1 MAAIITEKFRM
12 SNAEVFKDQFGGT
25 DSYYM
30 FLGKSSPFSA
40 LDALNASDSSPPVPD
55 DDVTS
60 EYYYHDDMLAAKK
73 LTASDASFVI
83 PRRNWV
89 NQGTFDMYE
98 HDISSSNTTTSSATN
113 LFNSTFYFVTSEF
126 RVYKVLDNNGGIA
139 MTSGSEPTSEAT
151 GPFTS
156 NGYVL
161 QYMYTIS
168 ANDADK
174 FLTNDFIPVAT
185 NNSVAAAAT
194 DGAIV
199 SARVVNAGSG
209 LTNGTYFSPVYGD
222 GTNAGTAS
230 GAILRLTVAA
240 GQISSFGL
248 TSGTDTTVHAAGAG
262 YTYGKVNLSTLFS
275 DAGLNSSS
283 SIGTVG
289 SAVVEVIIG
298 PKGGHGANAPKEL
311 GGHYV
316 MVNTTFSN
324 AEAQDI
330 TEANDFRRVGIL
342 KNPYAFGTTAGN
354 TFLSTST
361 ARTTKAL
368 KLASAGLN
376 ENFVTDEKITQSTTG
391 AIGKVVEYDSTN
403 DILYYVQERFTDHG
417 TNANQ
422 NFVAFSGA
430 NTVSGATGAG
440 TPDASADGTVDGIP
454 FTDGYGNSEIQPD
467 SGDIIYIE
475 NRSPITRVSD
485 QVEDIKIIVEF

>member
-12 SNAEVFKDQFGGT
+12 SNAEIFKDQFAGT

-30 FLGKSSPFSA
+30 FLGKSSPFSS
-40 LDALNASDSSPPVPD
+40 LDAPSSSDSSPPVPA
-55 DDVTS
+55 DDVAS

-73 LTASDASFVI
+73 LTSTDVSFVI
-83 PRRNWV
+83 PRRNWA
-89 NQGTFDMYE
+89 NQATFDMYE

-113 LFNSTFYFVTSEF
+113 LYNSTFYFVTSEF
-126 RVYKVLDNNGGIA
+126 RVYKVLDNNGGA
-139 MTSGSEPTSEAT
+139 PMAAGSEPTSESNT
-151 GPFTS
+151 PFES

-161 QYMYTIS
+161 KYMYSIS

-174 FLTNDFIPVAT
+174 FLTNDFIPVKT
-185 NNSVAAAAT
+185 NNAVAGAAV
-194 DGAIV
+194 DGSIL
-199 SARVVNAGSG
+199 SIRVPNAGTG
-209 LTNGTYFSPVYGD
+209 LTNGTYYAPVYGD

-230 GAILRLTVAA
+230 GAIIRLTVSA
-240 GQISSFGL
+240 GQIASFGL
-248 TSGTDTTVHAAGAG
+248 TSGTDTTVHASGAG
-262 YTYGKVNLSTLFS
+262 YTYGTINLSTLFS
-275 DAGLNSSS
+275 DAGLTSST

-289 SAVVEVIIG
+289 SASVEVIIS
-298 PKGGHGANAPKEL
+298 PKGGHGFNAPKEL

-324 AEAQDI
+324 ADAQDV
-330 TEANDFRRVGIL
+330 TEVNDFRRVGIL
-342 KNPYAFGTTAGN
+342 KNPYAFGTTTG
-354 TFLSTST
+354 TTYLTSGT

-368 KLASAGLN
+368 KLAAAGLN
-376 ENFVTDEKITQSTTG
+376 ENFVTDEKITQASTG
-391 AIGKVVEYDSTN
+391 AIGKVVEYDATN

-440 TPDASADGTVDGIP
+440 TPDVNADGVVDGVQ
-454 FTDGYGNSEIQPD
+454 FTDGYGNPEIQPD